1 MLVQAV
7 DVVLEPFDLAREHP
21 QPLGLAVALGHRE
34 IGPEIEQ
41 IVLDPAQH
49 RIEFARVAEV
59 QPHHADGGVGL
70 VHGAVGRDAQIV
82 FRAAFAAAERRGAV
96 IAGLGIDAVEYDH
109 WRVPLFCSYLPIAQT
124 TTMVMTMA
132 MNCSNTRSRIR
143 FCERLGEPPRIML
156 TRPSSSTMATA
167 ATAIGRTIKLRMDA
181 IGAT

>member
-1 MLVQAV
+1 
-7 DVVLEPFDLAREHP
+7 
-21 QPLGLAVALGHRE
+21 QPT
-34 IGPEIEQ
+34 
-41 IVLDPAQH
+41 QH
-49 RIEFARVAEV
+49 HIQFARLGKV
-59 QPHHADGGVGL
+59 QPHQADGGVGL
-70 VHGAVGRDAQIV
+70 VHGAVGCDAQIV

-109 WRVPLFCSYLPIAQT
+109 WRAPFRSYLPIAQT

-156 TRPSSSTMATA
+156 TRPSSSTIATA
-167 ATAIGRTIKLRMDA
+167 ATMIGRTIELRKDA